1 MDFLV
6 DQFRADSVASRG
18 KGYGMATLK
27 VDGNDALAVYQS
39 IKEAREYSV
48 KKQEPVL
55 IELMTYRVLKKH
67 HIYKNLSFK
76 SFKDQRSFYIRP
88 FSFV

>member
-1 MDFLV
+1 LYFLV
-6 DQFRADSVASRG
+6 DQFRSDSVAGRG

-55 IELMTYRVLKKH
+55 IELMTYRV
-67 HIYKNLSFK
+67 FK
-76 SFKDQRSFYIRP
+76 QSNF
-88 FSFV
+88 